1 MDLLWTL
8 LVPLCGLL
16 FVLLRRPKRGFGLVL
31 TLAITSIAIGW
42 AVFYAWMYLS
52 FDAPHEGRAF
62 DSVEY
67 LMREVPNAW
76 LWRYLATVHGW
87 IPGVLVF
94 GIALAAA
101 RLWPRRAPG

>member
-16 FVLLRRPKRGFGLVL
+16 FVLLGRPKGGFGLVL

-42 AVFYAWMYLS
+42 VVFYAWMYLS

-62 DSVEY
+62 DRVEF
-67 LMREVPNAW
+67 R
-76 LWRYLATVHGW
+76 VHETET
-87 IPGVLVF
+87 
-94 GIALAAA
+94 A
-101 RLWPRRAPG
+101 RSHCSFF